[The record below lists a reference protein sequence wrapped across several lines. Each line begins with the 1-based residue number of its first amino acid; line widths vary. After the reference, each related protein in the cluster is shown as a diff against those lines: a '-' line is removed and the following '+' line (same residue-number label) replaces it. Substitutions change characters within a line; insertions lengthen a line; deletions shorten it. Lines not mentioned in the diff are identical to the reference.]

1 MNLLCWVDWR
11 HRVSPVLC
19 ALGLLVLALS
29 AGGCGKA
36 AKEEVAATPPAA
48 EAAPA
53 EEQAAAEEAPA
64 EESTTEAA
72 LEPMNVDETL
82 RGSDKAVQA
91 KDWGTATDSLLKLQ
105 LSGSIQNDKQS
116 WDYNRRMTVLQDQLI
131 QAADNGDPKAQA
143 AIELLK
149 KSRRV
154 R

>member
-1 MNLLCWVDWR
+1 MKNLFWVDWR
-11 HRVSPVLC
+11 RVVSPMSWASCML
-19 ALGLLVLALS
+19 ALGLC
-29 AGGCGKA
+29 AGGCSKEA
-36 AKEEVAATPPAA
+36 EEEVAAIPAPT

-53 EEQAAAEEAPA
+53 EEAAA

-82 RGSDKAVQA
+82 RGSDKAVLA

>member
-1 MNLLCWVDWR
+1 MKHSYWLVSRLGWIACLLAG
-11 HRVSPVLC
+11 
-19 ALGLLVLALS
+19 ALFT
-29 AGGCGKA
+29 GGCSKEA
-36 AKEEVAATPPAA
+36 EEEVAATPDPAPTE

-53 EEQAAAEEAPA
+53 AEAPA

-72 LEPMNVDETL
+72 LVPMNVDETL
-82 RGSDKAVQA
+82 RGSDQAVAA

-116 WDYNRRMTVLQDQLI
+116 WDYNRRMTVLQDQLM
-131 QAADNGDPKAQA
+131 QAADAGDPKAQA